1 MTQSLEDYLET
12 VLILIQEKQR
22 ARVSDI
28 AKTMNVKMPSVIK
41 ALFELKKLGL
51 VLQEP
56 YRDIELTAKGKRV
69 GNLILNRHTLLKS
82 FLEKLGVQEEI
93 AEKDA
98 CSMEHFL
105 SAQTLE
111 KIKLFVTSNNQ

>member
-12 VLILIQEKQR
+12 ILVLIQERQR

-28 AKTMNVKMPSVIK
+28 AKAMNVKMPSVIK
-41 ALFELKKLGL
+41 ALFELKRLGL
-51 VLQEP
+51 VQQEP
-56 YRDIELTAKGKRV
+56 YRDIELTQKGKRV

-82 FLEKLGVQEEI
+82 FLLKLGIDPDV

-98 CSMEHFL
+98 CAMEHIL
-105 SAQTLE
+105 SAQTLD
-111 KIKLFVTSNNQ
+111 KIKNFLTKEIE

>member
-28 AKTMNVKMPSVIK
+28 AKAMNVKMPSVIK

-56 YRDIELTAKGKRV
+56 YRDIELTQKGKRL

-82 FLEKLGVQEEI
+82 FLLKLGVQDDV

-98 CSMEHFL
+98 CAMEHIL

-111 KIKLFVTSNNQ
+111 KIKDFATKDME